1 MPNSTWMDD
10 LADLLK
16 PEDPA
21 NVASAFSGMRGSVPI
36 YAALYSKDASGPQ
49 ELAFEARNN
58 AQSQALRDAQY
69 AALQKRQ
76 GLAAIPDE
84 ALRKAVAARMSEEE
98 RYPPALATRRADYA
112 PQPRHE
118 MRQYADGGAVRPD
131 FTQPDMADGGAFI
144 PDQEYQKGGGV
155 KKSLQQMAE
164 ELLGKGIK
172 TADTPDLARRSLF
185 GLKAQPAL
193 DLPLARIE
201 DIQKDLAKAPAITE
215 KSVTIDPGQGA
226 AKSTLKSLTETPM
239 SRRAVMQTAAGQVLR
254 HAIPGLNEA
263 LPTPDLAGLV
273 ESAAKVAPAA
283 LTADMIPAF
292 IMTAMRQGMSKDD
305 AIRATMD
312 QFKLKQPNPMSDM
325 FTMDPSHPVIDPGT
339 GKPVPHFF
347 QLDTLYDTLKDPM
360 FAAADKEFIEP
371 LRPSMALNNLL
382 SPAQIDL
389 ATPPLKLRGA
399 LRQMRDADPERYRQL
414 INQAKDYSTSTGES
428 AIESG
433 MMTPKN
439 LERFMRGLDENPKYR
454 PEHLWTE

>member
-1 MPNSTWMDD
+1 
-10 LADLLK
+10 
-16 PEDPA
+16 
-21 NVASAFSGMRGSVPI
+21 VASDIGMGSGSAPAVVAFPG
-36 YAALYSKDASGPQ
+36 
-49 ELAFEARNN
+49 
-58 AQSQALRDAQY
+58 
-69 AALQKRQ
+69 
-76 GLAAIPDE
+76 
-84 ALRKAVAARMSEEE
+84 RKA
-98 RYPPALATRRADYA
+98 YA
-112 PQPRHE
+112 
-118 MRQYADGGAVRPD
+118 
-131 FTQPDMADGGAFI
+131 
-144 PDQEYQKGGGV
+144 KGGGV

-164 ELLGKGIK
+164 ELFSKGVK

-185 GLKAQPAL
+185 GLKAQPKL
-193 DLPLARIE
+193 DLPLARMDE
-201 DIQKDLAKAPAITE
+201 IQKDLAKAPAITE

-254 HAIPGLNEA
+254 HTIPGLNEA

-273 ESAAKVAPAA
+273 ESATKVAPAA
-283 LTADMIPAF
+283 FSADMIPAF
-292 IMTAMRQGMSKDD
+292 IMNAMRQGMSKDD

-312 QFKLKQPNPMSDM
+312 QFKLKQPNPMSDR
-325 FTMDPSHPVIDPGT
+325 FTMDPSHPVMDPGT

-347 QLDTLYDTLKDPM
+347 QLDTLYDTLKDPTL
-360 FAAADKEFIEP
+360 AAADKEFIEP

-389 ATPPLKLRGA
+389 ATPPLKMRGA
-399 LRQMRDADPERYRQL
+399 LRQMRDADPERYKQL

-439 LERFMRGLDENPKYR
+439 LERFMRGLDVNPKYR